1 MDHPGFFSFAI
12 LWMVLWGAIG
22 GAVIRRA
29 YLARD
34 LDVTAARTVGA
45 AVGAATGPLGLV
57 PLYLKTPT
65 LTRAWQVLPW
75 IGVFMV
81 FLLAFRASDPDNVC
95 FTSGAFVT
103 SQLVNGLIM
112 GTIYGLMALGLALIF
127 SIIGIV
133 SFSHG
138 EFYMIGGIVVYYMTE
153 VWAPGLGPIAAVII
167 ACAVTF
173 GIGAAFER
181 AFFTPIYAG
190 KVERPNEY
198 AILVTFGLAFF
209 LQYLVQGLSGANP
222 VKASPFF
229 ELPRS
234 EWPAGAPI
242 IETTRSN
249 IKLFDMISISTPRL
263 TAAILSVVMLLAL
276 IWFLYNTWTG
286 RALRATAQD
295 RQAAAVAGI
304 NPGRMNMLA
313 FGLGCMLAG
322 LAGAVLVQAFSWL
335 PQTGAIP
342 ALRAFVI
349 IVLGGLGSLPG
360 AFIGGLILGL
370 VEAAGAGCVPDP
382 TRAAAYLPAYGM
394 IILTLVLLL
403 RPQGL
408 FGRKA

>member
-1 MDHPGFFSFAI
+1 MDYPGVFALAI
-12 LWMVLWGAIG
+12 LWMVFWGAVG
-22 GAVIRRA
+22 GIMIRRA
-29 YLARD
+29 YFARD
-34 LDVTAARTVGA
+34 LDVTAARGVGVA
-45 AVGAATGPLGLV
+45 IGAATGPFGLI
-57 PLYLKTPT
+57 PLYLRTPV
-65 LTRAWQVLPW
+65 LTRKWRTLPW
-75 IGVFMV
+75 GGVALV
-81 FLLAFRASDPDNVC
+81 FLAAFAVSDPDNACV
-95 FTSGAFVT
+95 TSGSFVA
-103 SQLVNGLIM
+103 SQLTNGLIM

-138 EFYMIGGIVVYYMTE
+138 EFYMIGGMIVYYMTA
-153 VWAPGLGPIAAVII
+153 VWLPEAGPLVAVIV
-167 ACAVTF
+167 ACLATF
-173 GIGAAFER
+173 AIGAVFER
-181 AFFTPIYAG
+181 IFLTPIYSG
-190 KVERPNEY
+190 KVDRPVEY
-198 AILVTFGLAFF
+198 AILVTFGLSFF
-209 LQYLVQGLSGANP
+209 LQYLVQGISGANP
-222 VKASPFF
+222 VKAAPFF
-229 ELPRS
+229 VLPRT
-234 EWPAGAPI
+234 EFPEGGAI
-242 IETTRSN
+242 LATTRSN
-249 IKLFDMISISTPRL
+249 ITLFDTISVSTPRL

-276 IWFLYNTWTG
+276 IWFLYNTWIG

-304 NPGRMNMLA
+304 NPATMNMLA

-403 RPQGL
+403 KPQGL
-408 FGRKA
+408 FGRKT